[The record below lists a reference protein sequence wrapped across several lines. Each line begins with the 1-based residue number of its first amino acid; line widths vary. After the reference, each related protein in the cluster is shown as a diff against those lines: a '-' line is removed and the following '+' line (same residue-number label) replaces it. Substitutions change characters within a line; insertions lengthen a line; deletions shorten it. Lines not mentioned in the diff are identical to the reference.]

1 MAPTRA
7 GAARPVSTSAAD
19 EAATLHNLAE
29 TVDRA
34 LDLLV
39 GVLDELGDQLAG
51 LAAGRVVLQRHLD
64 VGAAA
69 ADCASTYSMTRS
81 CMTASEPLSKTATML
96 GWLRQAA
103 ARASCVNQATKAGS
117 CAYG

>member
-19 EAATLHNLAE
+19 EAAALHDLAE
-29 TVDRA
+29 AVDRPP
-34 LDLLV
+34 DLLV

-51 LAAGRVVLQRHLD
+51 LAAGRVVLQRYLD

-81 CMTASEPLSKTATML
+81 CMPASEPLSKTETML
-96 GWLRQAA
+96 GWLRPAA
-103 ARASCVNQATKAGS
+103 ARPSRVNRASKAGS
-117 CAYG
+117 CA